1 MNFLKNISVAAVIA
15 TGTTAFAGPVINLAP
30 SQMTDALSG
39 IDNSEFI
46 EIRGTAISDKYID
59 FSIFSDTEGEA
70 STLLYEGTL
79 MTRVVRSHQT
89 GNLHFNYRIMD
100 PNSGLAGRISH
111 IEVGGFGTFNT
122 RVEYRNDATSIG
134 EEGPFMA
141 ERGVH
146 GDIIDFTFDG
156 GLNTADDSHF
166 FFAMVNTDTFYEDS
180 ALATIYLETGERVSL
195 IVDSAT
201 PGVPTPGSLAL
212 LGGAGLL
219 GARRRR

>member
-89 GNLHFNYRIMD
+89 GNLHFNYRIME

-111 IEVGGFGTFNT
+111 IEVGGFGDFNT
-122 RVEYRNDATSIG
+122 RVEFRNDATSIG

>member
-30 SQMTDALSG
+30 SQITDALSG
-39 IDNSEFI
+39 IDNSEFV

-89 GNLHFNYRIMD
+89 GNLHFNYRVFD
-100 PNSGLAGRISH
+100 GNTGLAGRISH
-111 IEVGGFGTFNT
+111 IEVGGFGDFQT
-122 RVEYRNDATSIG
+122 RVEYRSDTIPGAD
-134 EEGPFMA
+134 EGPSSA
-141 ERGVH
+141 QRSLNGN
-146 GDIIDFTFDG
+146 IIDFSFDG
-156 GLNTADDSHF
+156 GLDNGDDTMY
-166 FFAMVNTDTFYEDS
+166 FFAMVNTDAFYEDS